1 MAEAIIGPL
10 VVKLQELAVS
20 ESRALV
26 AVNDDIRSLRDKLM
40 WMQAFL
46 RDADPRRRIVPDEA
60 SRVWLH
66 QTRDAAF
73 DAEDAV
79 HQYFLLVDLS
89 RYILHTYI
97 YILRKIGP
105 VVSKKEEEQEQEEDQ
120 TSFTIFPCWNFVKS
134 LFSA

>member
-10 VVKLQELAVS
+10 VGKLQELVVS
-20 ESRALV
+20 EARALV

-46 RDADPRRRIVPDEA
+46 RDADPRRRIVADEVT
-60 SRVWLH
+60 RVWLH

-79 HQYFLLVDLS
+79 DQYFLQVDLS
-89 RYILHTYI
+89 RYI
-97 YILRKIGP
+97 
-105 VVSKKEEEQEQEEDQ
+105 
-120 TSFTIFPCWNFVKS
+120 
-134 LFSA
+134 

>member
-1 MAEAIIGPL
+1 MAEANIGPL

-79 HQYFLLVDLS
+79 DQYFLLVDLS

-97 YILRKIGP
+97 HHEKDRTIVSVVARVLKTTAYI
-105 VVSKKEEEQEQEEDQ
+105 
-120 TSFTIFPCWNFVKS
+120 
-134 LFSA
+134 

>member
-20 ESRALV
+20 EARALV

-46 RDADPRRRIVPDEA
+46 RDADPRRRVVPDEA

-79 HQYFLLVDLS
+79 DQYFLLVDLS
-89 RYILHTYI
+89 RYICTHI
-97 YILRKIGP
+97 YIQYMCPASCVFNSCRWSSCIG
-105 VVSKKEEEQEQEEDQ
+105 
-120 TSFTIFPCWNFVKS
+120 FV
-134 LFSA
+134 

>member
-20 ESRALV
+20 EARALV

-79 HQYFLLVDLS
+79 DQYFLLVDLS

-105 VVSKKEEEQEQEEDQ
+105 VVSKKE
-120 TSFTIFPCWNFVKS
+120 
-134 LFSA
+134 

>member
-20 ESRALV
+20 EARALV

-46 RDADPRRRIVPDEA
+46 RDADPRRRVVPDEA

-79 HQYFLLVDLS
+79 DQYFLLVDLS
-89 RYILHTYI
+89 RYICTHIYI
-97 YILRKIGP
+97 YNTCVLHRACLIRVGGHHVLGLFSTIFRCCVLRKIRP
-105 VVSKKEEEQEQEEDQ
+105 VV
-120 TSFTIFPCWNFVKS
+120 
-134 LFSA
+134 

>member
-20 ESRALV
+20 EARALV

-79 HQYFLLVDLS
+79 HQFFLLVDLS

-105 VVSKKEEEQEQEEDQ
+105 VVSKRRRRRRRSDQ
-120 TSFTIFPCWNFVKS
+120 
-134 LFSA
+134 LHHFSVLEFC

>member
-10 VVKLQELAVS
+10 VVKLQELAV
-20 ESRALV
+20 EARALV

-79 HQYFLLVDLS
+79 DQYFLLVDLS

-105 VVSKKEEEQEQEEDQ
+105 VVSKRRRRRRRSDQ
-120 TSFTIFPCWNFVKS
+120 
-134 LFSA
+134 LHHFSVLEFC

>member
-79 HQYFLLVDLS
+79 DQYFLLVDLS

-97 YILRKIGP
+97 YIYILRKIGP
-105 VVSKKEEEQEQEEDQ
+105 VVSKEEEEEEDQ